1 MTNEN
6 RDQSQPPV
14 VIASRQ
20 MRAPGIPIP
29 QLGARIAGISDS
41 QQQNDEVA
49 GTPDDKDD
57 SESAA
62 QQ

>member
-1 MTNEN
+1 MTNEDQN
-6 RDQSQPPV
+6 QSQPPV
-14 VIASRQ
+14 VIASRL
-20 MRAPGIPIP
+20 MRVPGIPIP

>member
-6 RDQSQPPV
+6 QSQPPV
-14 VIASRQ
+14 VIASRL
-20 MRAPGIPIP
+20 MRVPGIPIP

-57 SESAA
+57 SDNIT
-62 QQ
+62 QHG